1 MGACKK
7 YMNLEKLK
15 EYAINAATNAGKFLN
30 SNKLQKK
37 EIISEEGRDIKLEI
51 DRSTELLIRRDL
63 SATNINILGEEF

>member
-30 SNKLQKK
+30 SNNQRYSHKK
-37 EIISEEGRDIKLEI
+37 RYKFLIF
-51 DRSTELLIRRDL
+51 LL
-63 SATNINILGEEF
+63 